1 MKFRPG
7 CEIETVLVSGHS
19 SECLIDDPD
28 FGSEKERKKK
38 ELYSSV

>member
-7 CEIETVLVSGHS
+7 CEIEKVLVSGHS
-19 SECLIDDPD
+19 SEWLIDPD
-28 FGSEKERKKK
+28 FGSEKERKEK